1 MKTLKFSV
9 YISAPR
15 PVVWNILWGNET
27 YKAWTSAFS
36 EGSFAVSDWNEG
48 SKIQFLSHEGTGM
61 NSIIARK
68 IPDEFM
74 SFQHIGVIESG
85 IENTKSDESKNWL
98 GAFEN
103 YTLTEQNGMTEL
115 KVEVDISEVYVKYM
129 EDVFPMALRKV
140 KELAEGIK
148 VFSM

>member
-1 MKTLKFSV
+1 MKTLKFTV
-9 YISAPR
+9 YISAPQQ
-15 PVVWNILWGNET
+15 VVWNVLWSQESF
-27 YKAWTSAFS
+27 KAWTSAFT
-36 EGSFAVSDWNEG
+36 EGWYAVSDWNEG
-48 SKIQFLSHEGTGM
+48 SKIQFLSPEGHGL

-74 SFQHIGVIESG
+74 SFQHIGIIDSGMEKNES
-85 IENTKSDESKNWL
+85 EESKDWL

-103 YTLTEQNGMTEL
+103 YTLTDHNGMTEL
-115 KVEVDISEVYVKYM
+115 KVEVDTAEAYVEHM
-129 EDVFPMALRKV
+129 EESFPKALRKV

>member
-1 MKTLKFSV
+1 MKTLKFTV

-15 PVVWNILWGNET
+15 QVVWNILWGNET

-36 EGSFAVSDWNEG
+36 EGSYAVSEWNEG
-48 SKIQFLSHEGTGM
+48 SKIQFLSPEGMGM

-74 SFQHIGVIESG
+74 SFQHIGVIDSG
-85 IENTKSDESKNWL
+85 MENNESDESKDWL

-103 YTLTEQNGMTEL
+103 YTLTDHAGMTEL
-115 KVEVDISEVYVKYM
+115 NVEVDTAETYVEHMK
-129 EDVFPMALRKV
+129 EVFPKALRKV
-140 KELAEGIK
+140 KELSEGMK